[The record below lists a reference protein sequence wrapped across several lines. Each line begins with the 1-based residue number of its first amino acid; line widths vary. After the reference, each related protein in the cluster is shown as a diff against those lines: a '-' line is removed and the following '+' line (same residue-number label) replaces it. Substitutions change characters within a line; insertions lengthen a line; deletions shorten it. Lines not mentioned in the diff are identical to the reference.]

1 MDPLSEE
8 EREEIKQM
16 YYAGMDRKD
25 IAEEKGISRRYV
37 DAIINNRDVRCG
49 YRTSCRRKPPAGR
62 ITFEM
67 IDEVMNSL
75 SVGDA
80 VLVDNVED
88 EDGYTYNT
96 AKRCP
101 IIGKYKHIFTA
112 QVGKCV
118 SAFKYIDLLLEDGV
132 KIGE

>member
-1 MDPLSEE
+1 MNPLSEE

-37 DAIINNRDVRCG
+37 NAIINNRDTRYG

-67 IDEVMNSL
+67 IR
-75 SVGDA
+75 SVKEYLKIGST
-80 VLVDNVED
+80 VIVDTVE
-88 EDGYTYNT
+88 EDGGYTYNGQT
-96 AKRCP
+96 KCKV
-101 IIGKYKHIFTA
+101 IGKYKHIFTT

-118 SAFKYIDLLLEDGV
+118 SAFKYVDLLLEDGV

>member
-1 MDPLSEE
+1 MNLLNEE

-16 YYAGMDRKD
+16 YYAGMNRKD
-25 IAEEKGISRRYV
+25 IAEERGISRRYV

-67 IDEVMNSL
+67 IR
-75 SVGDA
+75 SVKDYLKIGSA
-80 VLVDNVED
+80 VIVDTVEE

-101 IIGKYKHIFTA
+101 IIGKYKHIFA
-112 QVGKCV
+112 VQVGKCV
-118 SAFKYIDLLLEDGV
+118 SAFKYVDLLLEDGV

>member
-1 MDPLSEE
+1 MNPLSEE

-37 DAIINNRDVRCG
+37 NAIINNRDTRYG

-67 IDEVMNSL
+67 IRTD
-75 SVGDA
+75 
-80 VLVDNVED
+80 
-88 EDGYTYNT
+88 
-96 AKRCP
+96 
-101 IIGKYKHIFTA
+101 F
-112 QVGKCV
+112 
-118 SAFKYIDLLLEDGV
+118 
-132 KIGE
+132 

>member
-16 YYAGMDRKD
+16 YYAGMNRKD

-67 IDEVMNSL
+67 IRSIKDYLKIGS
-75 SVGDA
+75 A
-80 VLVDNVED
+80 VIVDTVE
-88 EDGYTYNT
+88 EDGGYTYNGQT
-96 AKRCP
+96 KCKVT
-101 IIGKYKHIFTA
+101 GKYKHIFTV

-118 SAFKYIDLLLEDGV
+118 SAFKYVDLLLKDGV